1 MSREQTGSVLPIF
14 TRHGCVQNG
23 NVALEKSSRA
33 QRRGSSGVPLD
44 RRPQRC
50 ACRNARACR
59 QQVNA
64 EARASLSWIGGRR
77 RPTHTY
83 YASCIGRGVEVAL

>member
-59 QQVNA
+59 QQLNA
-64 EARASLSWIGGRR
+64 DEGEPELDRRGGAV
-77 RPTHTY
+77 PPHTY